1 MASSPEGI
9 QESVVGGSFLKSE
22 QRHKLREKQTPVY
35 VTRAEWSVKG
45 DFGLQTM
52 FTLAF
57 KADGSG
63 DPYVL
68 ALSENDYRRK
78 QAEALQTR
86 IDAVKD
92 CIGPYYLWFAKS
104 ASGHDIWKLE
114 TTPQADVTPAIRT
127 ESVTTVA
134 APAATPVAAP
144 SAAPGFD
151 TDLPF

>member
-1 MASSPEGI
+1 MAASPEGI

-45 DFGLQTM
+45 DFGSQTM
-52 FTLAF
+52 FSLSF
-57 KADGSG
+57 KADGTG

-78 QAEALQTR
+78 QAEAIQTK
-86 IDAVKD
+86 IDTVKD

-114 TTPQADVTPAIRT
+114 TTPQADVTPAVRT
-127 ESVTTVA
+127 ETP
-134 APAATPVAAP
+134 APAAAPTPAP
-144 SAAPGFD
+144 SSAVSSD
-151 TDLPF
+151 DDLPF